1 MPEARKQQLLKEAR
15 DVLGTKALCD
25 GLKVSAEQLEDWIDG
40 RAVMP
45 DRRLSDLSAL
55 LIEFAR
61 TK

>member
-1 MPEARKQQLLKEAR
+1 M
-15 DVLGTKALCD
+15 LGAKALCD
-25 GLKVSAEQLEDWIDG
+25 GLKVSAKQLEDWIDG

-55 LIEFAR
+55 LIDFAR

>member
-1 MPEARKQQLLKEAR
+1 M
-15 DVLGTKALCD
+15 LGSKALCD

-55 LIEFAR
+55 LLQFAR
-61 TK
+61 NR